1 MKALF
6 VAKQCN
12 SGQYFHY
19 ADSSTSLPQ
28 GPLYYF
34 FECLFGS
41 LGITDYINILRL
53 EIIISQLLIFFSF
66 YVFKK
71 FVSENVL
78 YLSISLYLLNPYLIV
93 SARNTTSHYHQ
104 EIILVFF
111 FLFLLKR
118 NNSKNTSI
126 LLGLICALTF
136 GTYYLLFI
144 FTVCML
150 ITFAIAKKIKYL
162 GQIFI
167 GGIIGFIINA
177 ILYIPYLQANG
188 LNYIIFQN
196 SSWGLSSYWRILT
209 SFLSGKSIVNK
220 INNPVDYDN
229 FVNQFSNIEIL
240 TNLTTFIIL
249 GLITATLYR
258 VYKKRV
264 YDDLNLIGINIFI
277 TYGIILT
284 LLDVALYPHY
294 MFSVFIF
301 GYIFLLRQLEKLK
314 FLIIPIMFFSLASFL
329 IFTNFNNYIANN
341 DGAVN
346 SDFGQTFET
355 CGCCVDDA
363 RICRGQ

>member
-118 NNSKNTSI
+118 NDSKNTSI
-126 LLGLICALTF
+126 LLGFICALTF

-209 SFLSGKSIVNK
+209 SFLSGKSIMNK
-220 INNPVDYDN
+220 INDPVDYDN

-314 FLIIPIMFFSLASFL
+314 FLIIPVMFFSLASFL